1 MLTLYS
7 RGNILVGNKSYL
19 TIFFFA
25 KTPAAIEIKKTN
37 AIGSRVARAEIA
49 GPGQSPTSPQPTQKR
64 EAPMTIFL
72 SSFCF
77 LGKLI

>member
-1 MLTLYS
+1 MFTLNS
-7 RGNILVGNKSYL
+7 SSDILVGKKSYL

-49 GPGQSPTSPQPTQKR
+49 GPGQSPTQGQK
-64 EAPMTIFL
+64 
-72 SSFCF
+72 
-77 LGKLI
+77 